1 MFYVIDEN
9 GSHEIEVGSISPEE
23 ITVGVMGLKEYK
35 KCYESLG
42 AGERTVEACIHS
54 GNGLHTGLDIMDDYS
69 FGIIN
74 VKDLLESRKREVRLA
89 MLLKRNFCLLI
100 FIDDDCKSCEGMFYN
115 GINKYKKD
123 ITFEK
128 IVYSIL
134 SEFLTDGD
142 DTTDSAQQEL
152 HEMENELVEKSPDK
166 SSIKR
171 IFFLKN
177 KIMLQKRYYNQLA
190 DFGEALC
197 VDSNEIFGGKERR
210 YLTVFANEAK
220 RLEDS
225 MQFLSEGA
233 IHIREVYDDSVNNN
247 LNNTMKL
254 FTVLS
259 AVFLPLTLITGWYG
273 MNFEYMP
280 ELSWRYGYVFVAVL
294 SFVVAAACL
303 LWFQKKNY
311 LK

>member
-1 MFYVIDEN
+1 MFYVIDEK
-9 GSHEIEVGSISPEE
+9 GSHEIEARNISPKD
-23 ITVGVMGLKEYK
+23 ITVGFMSLKEYQN
-35 KCYESLG
+35 CYESLG
-42 AGERTVEACIHS
+42 AGERTLDACLHCS
-54 GNGLHTGLDIMDDYS
+54 NGLHTGLDIMDDYS

-74 VKDLLESRKREVRLA
+74 VKDLLGSKRREVRLA
-89 MLLKRNFCLLI
+89 MFLKRNFCLII

-115 GINKYKKD
+115 GINRYKKD

-134 SEFLTDGD
+134 SEFLADGD

-171 IFFLKN
+171 IFLLKN

-220 RLEDS
+220 RLEES

-254 FTVLS
+254 FTVIS
-259 AVFLPLTLITGWYG
+259 AVFLPLTLIAGWYG
-273 MNFEYMP
+273 MNFEFMP
-280 ELSWRYGYVFVAVL
+280 ELSWRYGYVY
-294 SFVVAAACL
+294 VVALSLGVVIVCL
-303 LWFQKKNY
+303 VWFKKKNY

>member
-1 MFYVIDEN
+1 MFYVIDEK
-9 GSHEIEVGSISPEE
+9 GSHEIAAGDISPSD
-23 ITVGVMGLKEYK
+23 ITVGFMNFKEYRA
-35 KCYESLG
+35 CYERFG
-42 AGERTVEACIHS
+42 AGERTVSECLHRN
-54 GNGLHTGLDIMDDYS
+54 NGLHTGLDIMDDYS

-74 VKDLLESRKREVRLA
+74 VKDLLGSKRREVRLA
-89 MLLKRNFCLLI
+89 MLLKKNFCLLV
-100 FIDDDCKSCEGMFYN
+100 FIDDDNRSCEGMFYN
-115 GINKYKKD
+115 GINRYKKD

-128 IVYSIL
+128 VVYSVL
-134 SEFLTDGD
+134 SEFLSDGD
-142 DTTDSAQQEL
+142 GTTDSVQQEL
-152 HEMENELVEKSPDK
+152 HEMENELVEKNPDK

-171 IFFLKN
+171 IFLLKN

-190 DFGEALC
+190 DFGAALC

-220 RLEDS
+220 RLEES

-254 FTVLS
+254 FTVIS
-259 AVFLPLTLITGWYG
+259 SVFLPLTLITGWYG
-273 MNFEYMP
+273 MNFRFMP
-280 ELSWRYGYVFVAVL
+280 EISWKYGYAFVAVL
-294 SFVVAAACL
+294 CACVAGGCL
-303 LWFQKKNY
+303 VWFRKKNY